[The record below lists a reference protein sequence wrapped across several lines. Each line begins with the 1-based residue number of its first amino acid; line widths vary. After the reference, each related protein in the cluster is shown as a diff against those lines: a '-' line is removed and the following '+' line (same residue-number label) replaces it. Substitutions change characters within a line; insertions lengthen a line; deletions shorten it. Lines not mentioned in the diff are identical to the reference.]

1 MKRASARGCSRWRR
15 RAAPSRRLPARGSAS
30 PSPAAPHG
38 RVRGVRRACPRRERD
53 ALPHGPQIQGDMG
66 RSGEIRGDR
75 GPATRRRPQTAS
87 SPRPAGRVRA
97 GSWEGRG
104 RPAARLLAATA
115 KRREA
120 LAAEPQRAWSG
131 KGKGAAGALGAERR
145 ERLRRPASMQA
156 HDWRRYL
163 LCGWMCRPCWKS
175 VAAKSV
181 CPHRHSSTPH
191 ACSVATLAPLSC
203 SERRKA

>member
-1 MKRASARGCSRWRR
+1 MGRYGEIWGDV
-15 RAAPSRRLPARGSAS
+15 LGGSER
-30 PSPAAPHG
+30 PCHT
-38 RVRGVRRACPRRERD
+38 VRRYRE
-53 ALPHGPQIQGDMG
+53 IWGDMIWGDTG
-66 RSGEIRGDR
+66 RHGEIRGDR

-87 SPRPAGRVRA
+87 SPRPAGRVRE

-120 LAAEPQRAWSG
+120 LAAEPQRAWLG

-163 LCGWMCRPCWKS
+163 LCGWMCSPCWKS
-175 VAAKSV
+175 VAARSV

-191 ACSVATLAPLSC
+191 VCSVATLAPLSC
-203 SERRKA
+203 SERRKAWSQSMITVNAQ